1 MPNYNDPPT
10 AAEQADWVDDD
21 PSPAEI
27 AASLSSA
34 ESDSLRLVTQ
44 YRELYGGESSPL
56 CRLGLVLR
64 VPGHSTCTLTDL
76 GRAVAKELEGQN
88 G

>member
-1 MPNYNDPPT
+1 MPSYNDPPT

-27 AASLSSA
+27 STSLPKTDREILKERVSQRGGRWSW
-34 ESDSLRLVTQ
+34 ELVWS
-44 YRELYGGESSPL
+44 G
-56 CRLGLVLR
+56 C
-64 VPGHSTCTLTDL
+64 LTTFGIGVTSF

>member
-27 AASLSSA
+27 AASLPKDDREILKERVGQRGGRWSW
-34 ESDSLRLVTQ
+34 RLV
-44 YRELYGGESSPL
+44 SSG
-56 CRLGLVLR
+56 C
-64 VPGHSTCTLTDL
+64 LTTFGIGVTPL
-76 GRAVAKELEGQN
+76 GRQVAKELKS
-88 G
+88 

>member
-27 AASLSSA
+27 AASQ
-34 ESDSLRLVTQ
+34 LRECLHVG
-44 YRELYGGESSPL
+44 YAWGEPESSI
-56 CRLGLVLR
+56 RHLVNYS
-64 VPGHSTCTLTDL
+64 PSMGKAGPSFTLNAD
-76 GRAVAKELEGQN
+76 GRAVAKELEN
-88 G
+88 K